1 MNFLHNNFNIK
12 KFNNIPSLLNKTK
25 DNHKSVPTVL
35 FMLQS
40 VMQHDKHIRMFIL
53 LGFLCVASSCNV
65 TQFLEKDQYIV
76 RKNKIDIINIK
87 KSKIKK
93 TLQAELTTLYKQ
105 KELPDLMVKKR
116 KSGAWFYFKSLRDT
130 NPSRLKRWQYKN
142 FSIKPAIFDVQLTQS
157 TVKNMT
163 QYLKNRGY
171 LYPMVYYD
179 KDFHN
184 KDKGFADITYVVE
197 PGRLYVLDTV
207 NFICRD
213 TTILYLLND
222 ISDNSFLKR
231 GQPLSSSLYDQEKT
245 RITNA
250 MNNFGYA
257 RFTPNYISQIEADT
271 IDTGLDKDGNR
282 RVNINITIQLPAEKN
297 THQKF
302 YTADL
307 IIYPNFDARLGETI
321 AKDTIV
327 NGKIFFTYDGNLGI
341 SPNPLVKAITIQPGS
356 IYKKNEIDESIRH
369 LTGLGIY
376 KFVNI
381 KPNIEDCDSTL
392 ITYKV
397 YLTPGKKM
405 SFEAGTEIN
414 YSNISSTKT
423 SSSGTSSNL
432 GRIGVAFDVGFEH
445 KNIFNGAERFNS
457 VISGGVDAGLSGGQN
472 ANNGLSFD
480 FRFDNNLSVPKFV
493 RLTNSWKLLN
503 KLNILKDGFYND
515 MIKDGSTDFNISYN
529 QSDRRG
535 LNQYRLQQFNM
546 GFKYVLKRSN
556 GLERY
561 IVSPTGIELNINDL
575 REEFLKRI
583 NTRTAKSFESQLMTG
598 LAFRSFTYEYN
609 EKPNI
614 LGQRRQIIATV
625 EQSGSEISLAEKIF
639 GRQLPYKVKDSVDF
653 SRYLRGEVDFR
664 FSRQVSTKRSY
675 AARLAVGVAVP
686 FNTDINT
693 PYSRLFFVGG
703 PNSIRAWPIRGI
715 GPGSYVDT
723 TFSGVP
729 FQAGDLKIEFNSEYR
744 FPLIWRLESAIFL
757 DAGNIWDI
765 RESFKGAKFTNSW
778 YKELAIGTGV
788 GMRLNVTYAIIRL
801 DFGYK
806 LHNPYPLE
814 NNKSQWIG
822 FNSFKWANFN
832 TNFALGLPF

>member
-1 MNFLHNNFNIK
+1 MNFLPNYLKIYHKIHTFLK
-12 KFNNIPSLLNKTK
+12 KTNERYYSASINSSMMQKVVVRKKPDFLLLLLGILSLL
-25 DNHKSVPTVL
+25 
-35 FMLQS
+35 
-40 VMQHDKHIRMFIL
+40 
-53 LGFLCVASSCNV
+53 SSCNV
-65 TQFLEKDQYIV
+65 VQFLQKDQYIV
-76 RKNKIDIINIK
+76 RKNKIDIINIS
-87 KSKIKK
+87 KSKTQKS
-93 TLQAELTTLYKQ
+93 LQVELATLYKQ
-105 KELPDLMVKKR
+105 KELPDLMFTKR

-130 NPSRLKRWQYKN
+130 APSRLKRWQYKN
-142 FSIKPAIFDVQLTQS
+142 FSTKPAFFDESLTQS

-163 QYLKNRGY
+163 QYLKNKGY
-171 LYPMVYYD
+171 LYPAVYYD

-184 KDKGFADITYVVE
+184 KDKGFADVTYVVD

-231 GQPLSSSLYDQEKT
+231 GQPLSSSLYDQERV

-271 IDTGLDKDGNR
+271 IDTGLDKNGNR
-282 RVNINITIQLPAEKN
+282 NVNINLTIQLPAEKN

-302 YTADL
+302 YTADV
-307 IIYPNFDARLGETI
+307 IIYPNFDAKLGETI

-341 SPNPLVKAITIQPGS
+341 KPNPLVKAVTIQPGTM
-356 IYKKNEIDESIRH
+356 YKKNEIDEAIRH

-397 YLTPGKKM
+397 YLTPAKKM
-405 SFEAGTEIN
+405 SFEAGAEVN
-414 YSNISSTKT
+414 LSNISSTKT
-423 SSSGTSSNL
+423 SSTGTSSRL
-432 GRIGVAFDVGFEH
+432 GRIGVAFDLGFEH

-457 VISGGVDAGLSGGQN
+457 IISGGVDAGITGGES

-503 KLNILKDGFYND
+503 KLKILQDGFYSD

-535 LNQYRLQQFNM
+535 LNQYRLQQFNL

-575 REEFLKRI
+575 RAEFLKRI

-598 LAFRSFTYEYN
+598 LAFRSMTYEYN
-609 EKPNI
+609 EKPNL

-625 EQSGSEISLAEKIF
+625 EQSGSEISLTEKIF
-639 GRQLPYKVKDSVDF
+639 GRKLPYKVQDSVDF
-653 SRYLRGEVDFR
+653 SRYLRGEIDLR
-664 FSRQVSTKRSY
+664 LTRQLSSKKAY

-686 FNTDINT
+686 FNSDINT

-729 FQAGDLKIEFNSEYR
+729 FQAGDLKIEFNSEFR
-744 FPLIWRLESAIFL
+744 FPLIASLESAIFL

-778 YKELAIGTGV
+778 YKELAIGTGI

-814 NNKSQWIG
+814 NNRSQWVG
-822 FNSFKWANFN
+822 FTSLKWSNFN